1 MIQIVNKLDLK
12 QNITTKLL
20 LEYYFLLSQSQIY
33 IHDLEII

>member
-20 LEYYFLLSQSQIY
+20 LEYYFLLSQSEIY